1 MTDSSAGSGVAE
13 PRHSKAELLARINDS
28 RAALELLVNRL
39 DEDRAVAPGADGWSV
54 KDHLAHVAVWERS
67 LLALLEGRPR
77 HEGMGL
83 DRATYEDG
91 DSDAINAALYARHHD
106 RPLSEV
112 LADFR
117 ATHERLLSVLSGM
130 SDEDLYRPYSH
141 YQPGE
146 SPQNDDPVIGWIAG
160 NTFGHYDE
168 HAGWIR
174 QLIEDGA
181 STEPRHG

>member
-1 MTDSSAGSGVAE
+1 MTDSSAGSEATE
-13 PRHSKAELLARINDS
+13 PRHSKAELMARINDS
-28 RAALELLVNRL
+28 RAALEQLVNRL

-91 DSDAINAALYARHHD
+91 DTDAINAALYAQSHD

-117 ATHERLLSVLSGM
+117 ATHERLLSVVSGM
-130 SDEDLYRPYSH
+130 TDEDLYRPYSH

-146 SPQNDDPVIGWIAG
+146 PPRNDEPVIGWIAG
-160 NTFGHYDE
+160 NTFGHYEE
-168 HAGWIR
+168 HTDWIR
-174 QLIEDGA
+174 WLVGDDA
-181 STEPRHG
+181 STARQNG